1 MDDPTPFSDAEKI
14 RLKRLAKLR
23 QQEESQ
29 PPSSSAPSASSS
41 ASASRPAQPLAPK
54 PVLQEAVPAST
65 GSRVTKVESK
75 RLVVIASLV
84 LFPRDPVPLYVIK
97 SIAPKQPTTPAV
109 TPAPTPTPKPAAPAK
124 SFEDWQNEAL
134 SRILQVTLNPDAVS
148 KGGVRHIYLITLAVE
163 LECETSADTPRPFR
177 ITADIFDK
185 TLIARLSID
194 PNNPGDEYAEFAAEL
209 RVPLFEYMLSCW
221 RRVQEIRKGMWTN
234 EPGRISAADRC
245 AGQDQGIARLVRR
258 VGVADA
264 GHVSASAAVSIIC
277 GGELKTSTGQDVP
290 LGSEQLVPRLLVD
303 TDTAE
308 GLPDEFFKEMV
319 ARFKDE
325 DDALVQIFGP
335 ALTGLSGRIRGETIL
350 GDYWPPVRLPSLPNW
365 DPAFSTPR
373 TIELMSLLGPF
384 FRLSVFPDDQPSV
397 AENYFANSEGRNKAD
412 IDSAITSLRGTVR
425 TIQNNLFG
433 ILNNIVRASP
443 TGKDGVLSYLA
454 SVARK
459 NEKRA
464 QMQVDRQTVATDG
477 FMGNLAA
484 VLLNFCNPFM
494 DASKIDRIDPD
505 YLRTP
510 QSRIDVSKDTK
521 INATQEES
529 DAYYKEGAAQPDR
542 NPTISYSPETDPH
555 FITESF
561 FLALTFLHYGPIRSL
576 VNYNDFLRSYNDC
589 KNQYQRMKDEQP
601 RWANVVTTGGNER
614 DDTEADEAL
623 DAALQDP
630 EFLSHMMRFY
640 NLVMTWL
647 VRLVDPKGGHPSQA
661 VGLPL
666 PNEIP
671 KLFAMLPEWIIED
684 IVEFFIFVGKFG
696 YESRVMRMNSKDEL
710 VTFAVTF
717 LRSSK
722 YIKNPYLKAKL
733 VEIFFY
739 FTYPLGKGIPG
750 ELDVTL
756 NSHAL
761 ALDHLV
767 PAIMAFYV
775 EVEQTGASSQFYD
788 KFNIRYNISQVMKAI
803 WAQPTHRNK
812 LREESRNP
820 ESFTRFVNMLMS
832 DVTYLLDESLTKL
845 AEIHRIQSEMGDTA
859 AWEAQTQQHRQERE
873 SYLRTLERQAQSYVA
888 LGNETVHMLQYLTAE
903 VVEPFMSPEIVERLA
918 AMLDYNLA
926 QLVGPKCMELK
937 VKNPEKYHFRPRDLL
952 GELIDIYLHLN
963 CPDFVIAVARDER
976 SYKKEWFRKA
986 SGILLKYG
994 LKDNDAIATLEKFVS
1009 DVEVAVQS
1017 GIEEEEALG
1026 DVPDDFLGMYEVPRR
1041 LWDEICGCVLF
1052 SEIYALIIVT
1062 FYRICTNLIA
1072 LTLSQTDPIFF
1083 TLMKDPVKLPTSG
1096 TTVDRSTIRTH
1107 LLGDTRDP
1115 FNRAPLSMEMVV
1127 PGTSVSTIPD
1137 DEMKERIRIWKDEQR
1152 RTRRQQRLAALQDEG
1167 GDPSGIEEEEA
1178 LGDVPDDFLDPIFFT
1193 LMKDPVKLPTSGTT
1207 VDRSTI
1213 RSHLLGDTRDPF
1225 NRAPLSIEMVVPG
1238 TNVSTIPD
1246 DEMKERIRI
1255 WKDEQRRTRRQQRLA
1270 ALQGEGGDPMDTSA

>member
-75 RLVVIASLV
+75 
-84 LFPRDPVPLYVIK
+84 
-97 SIAPKQPTTPAV
+97 PTTPAV

-221 RRVQEIRKGMWTN
+221 RRVQEIRKGMWSRQRVPN

-264 GHVSASAAVSIIC
+264 GHVSASAA
-277 GGELKTSTGQDVP
+277 DVP

-325 DDALVQIFGP
+325 DDALAQIFGP

-350 GDYWPPVRLPSLPNW
+350 GDYWPPALTMLTEHKNFASVLPSLPNW

-542 NPTISYSPETDPH
+542 NPH

-601 RWANVVTTGGNER
+601 RWANLPQVAMNETILKR
-614 DDTEADEAL
+614 MKDQVEKLLCHKLAL

-788 KFNIRYNISQVMKAI
+788 KFNIRYNISQS
-803 WAQPTHRNK
+803 RNC
-812 LREESRNP
+812 RNP

-1026 DVPDDFLGMYEVPRR
+1026 DVPDDFL
-1041 LWDEICGCVLF
+1041 
-1052 SEIYALIIVT
+1052 
-1062 FYRICTNLIA
+1062 
-1072 LTLSQTDPIFF
+1072 DPIFF

-1127 PGTSVSTIPD
+1127 PD

-1213 RSHLLGDTRDPF
+1213 RSHLLGDTCDPF

-1238 TNVSTIPD
+1238 TNISTIPD